1 MGGAQWAKIAILAPL
16 DIPNISGYQLGIG
29 CQFLKTY
36 SRENPAKNQKTF
48 QIPLMSNL
56 DICEIVI
63 VCPGQYHV
71 KAQVWSFEDV
81 SKTQIKA
88 K

>member
-1 MGGAQWAKIAILAPL
+1 M
-16 DIPNISGYQLGIG
+16 GIG
-29 CQFLKTY
+29 CQFVRTY
-36 SRENPAKNQKTF
+36 SYENPDNNQKIF
-48 QIPLMSNL
+48 QIRFVSNL